1 MKILGTCI
9 NIAIFLILFVL
20 LSISIILN
28 LVIKTLECII
38 HSLTSCGF
46 MNCYIS
52 ILNRLQHIL
61 ETLKEFSNKI
71 LTSSRLWYF

>member
-28 LVIKTLECII
+28 LVVKSLGCII

-52 ILNRLQHIL
+52 VLNKLQHIL

-71 LTSSRLWYF
+71 LTSSRL